1 MRSFFDAMTPWPRK
15 EGALH
20 VYALPDDDTR
30 DTLAAISE
38 RLDGIEGLPRMP
50 LPWLHLTIT
59 RYGQFDGIGSMPLQD
74 LAEAIDQELVGV
86 GPFDIEL
93 GAPTV
98 SGNTVTCEAPSVPEW
113 ERLVSGVRRAVSV
126 LGDDEELP
134 PAPHGP
140 HVTLAY
146 ANGDVDDALVTGR
159 LADAPAVGT
168 LRIDRVFLVSV
179 TVRPEL
185 GSFDW
190 MELANWSL
198 KG

>member
-86 GPFDIEL
+86 GPQRVQQRLRTPRPGGEDDVAGRHRPAIPTQPRA
-93 GAPTV
+93 GALT
-98 SGNTVTCEAPSVPEW
+98 
-113 ERLVSGVRRAVSV
+113 R
-126 LGDDEELP
+126 
-134 PAPHGP
+134 H
-140 HVTLAY
+140 
-146 ANGDVDDALVTGR
+146 
-159 LADAPAVGT
+159 APAAFAVLTGYA
-168 LRIDRVFLVSV
+168 RQSAKHQRGEDKA
-179 TVRPEL
+179 
-185 GSFDW
+185 G
-190 MELANWSL
+190 
-198 KG
+198 